1 MDAAAVEAYLKSLQI
16 RICDALSVIDG
27 NRGIYDGK
35 LG

>member
-27 NRGIYDGK
+27 NREFTA
-35 LG
+35 